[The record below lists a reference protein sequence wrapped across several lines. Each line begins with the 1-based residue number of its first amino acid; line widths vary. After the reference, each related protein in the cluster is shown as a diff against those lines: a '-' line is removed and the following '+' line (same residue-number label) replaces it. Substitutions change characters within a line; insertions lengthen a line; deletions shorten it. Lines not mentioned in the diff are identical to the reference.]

1 MKLKMYFVMLA
12 MGLMSFAML
21 SCSDDDDSAPVPS
34 ELENAFIARFG
45 EVAHD
50 WSTRGTNFI
59 AEFKDRNQDV
69 DAWFDANGN
78 WLMTETDLPF
88 EALPEA
94 VKQSFLAGEYKD
106 WKRDDVD
113 MLERKGMETIY
124 VIEVE
129 RGHQEYD
136 LYFDGNGTLLKE
148 VEDVDK
154 EDDSDK
160 YLPTALPDAV
170 TRILAEKYAGY
181 KLLEVEREPGN
192 VLEVDIWLHSTKH
205 EVRFNQANEWISTS
219 REVSYTSLPGVVKT
233 AVDQY
238 QQTHPGELLDDDEA
252 DFVETPQGNY
262 YVIELEKGEQDIYLK
277 VSEDG
282 TVLS

>member
-21 SCSDDDDSAPVPS
+21 SCNDDDDSAPIPS
-34 ELENAFIARFG
+34 ELENAFVARFG

-136 LYFDGNGTLLKE
+136 LYFDGNGTLLKA

-170 TRILAEKYAGY
+170 TRILAEKYEGY

-205 EVRFNQANEWISTS
+205 EVRFN
-219 REVSYTSLPGVVKT
+219 
-233 AVDQY
+233 
-238 QQTHPGELLDDDEA
+238 
-252 DFVETPQGNY
+252 
-262 YVIELEKGEQDIYLK
+262 
-277 VSEDG
+277 
-282 TVLS
+282 

>member
-21 SCSDDDDSAPVPS
+21 SCSDDDDNVSVPS
-34 ELENAFIARFG
+34 QLENAFVARFG

-50 WSTRGTNFI
+50 WSTRGANYV

-69 DAWFDANGN
+69 DAWFDANGD

-94 VKQSFLAGEYKD
+94 VKQSFLASEYKD
-106 WKRDDVD
+106 WKCDDVD
-113 MLERKGMETIY
+113 MLERKGMETVY

-129 RGHQEYD
+129 RGHQEFD
-136 LYFDGNGTLLKE
+136 LYFDANGNLLKA
-148 VEDVDK
+148 VEDVDR

-160 YLPTALPDAV
+160 YLPSALPDAI

-181 KLLEVEREPGN
+181 KVLEVERESGN
-192 VLEVDIWLHSTKH
+192 VLEVDIWVNRTKL

-219 REVSYTSLPGVVKT
+219 REVRYASLPDVVKT
-233 AVDQY
+233 AVDNY

-277 VSEDG
+277 ISETG
-282 TVLS
+282 TII